1 MTTSRPSTHLIYVP
15 KGRAREY
22 AALACNTYRGCA
34 HGCAYCYAPA
44 IVIREKMTD
53 AERRE
58 QFKHAQVRPG
68 DFLNRLEWE
77 AAMLKGQGVT
87 GQVLLSFTCDP
98 FQPLEDEFHV
108 SRETIKI
115 LHHYG
120 FTVSVLTKAPHRAIV
135 DAHLFSPKDSF
146 GTTLVFSNDA
156 DIAKEEPGADT
167 YAQRTVSLGFIH
179 EHGIPT
185 YVSCEPVIKPSQ
197 TIEIIKEIHDDV
209 DMFKVGKL
217 NHDPYADHYDWK
229 PFGNL
234 AITVLEH
241 FGYKRILDPDEGVK
255 ASASNRLY
263 YIKQDLARLLT

>member
-1 MTTSRPSTHLIYVP
+1 MPNLIYVP

-34 HGCAYCYAPA
+34 HGCTYCYAPA
-44 IVIREKMTD
+44 IVIRKQMTD
-53 AERRE
+53 AERRLL
-58 QFKHAQVRPG
+58 FLAAQPRPG
-68 DFLNRLEWE
+68 SFLQRLDYE
-77 AAMLKGQGVT
+77 AEKMQAAGIT

-98 FQPLEDEFHV
+98 YQPLEDECHV

-115 LHHYG
+115 LHRYG
-120 FTVSVLTKAPHRAIV
+120 FSVSVLTKAPSRAILDLPLFTPQ
-135 DAHLFSPKDSF
+135 DAF
-146 GTTLVFSNDA
+146 GTTLVFNNESDT
-156 DIAKEEPGADT
+156 AKEEPGADT
-167 YAQRTVSLGFIH
+167 YQQRIATLGFFH

-217 NHDPYADHYDWK
+217 NHDPRADHYDWK

-241 FGYKRILDPDEGVK
+241 FGYKRIFDPDEGVK
-255 ASASNRLY
+255 TGANNRLY
-263 YIKQDLARLLT
+263 YIKQDLARYLI